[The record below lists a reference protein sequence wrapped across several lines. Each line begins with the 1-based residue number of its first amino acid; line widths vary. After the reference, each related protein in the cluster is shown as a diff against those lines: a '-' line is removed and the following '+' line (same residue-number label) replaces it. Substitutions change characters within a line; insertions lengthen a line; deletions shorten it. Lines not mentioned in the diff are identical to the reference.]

1 MCKSG
6 VSPARVAGKGTESV
20 GFYGRNMTSFIS
32 RRAIG
37 RPVLALSAFTIALV
51 SLSACTAPAATSPAS
66 SKAVTFED
74 VQSATIQIEAVGT
87 FVSPEEGG
95 YEAAGRG
102 SGFLVSADGIAVT
115 NNHVVVGAGTLDV
128 WLGGNTDKTYNAK
141 ILGSSECL
149 DLAVIQ
155 LPGDD
160 FPFFDW
166 REGEIKTATDVYA
179 AGFPLGDPTFT
190 MTRGIVSKASTPGET
205 PWASLDSVIEHD
217 ARIRGGNSGG
227 PLIDDKGRLV
237 GVNYAGNNT
246 YDTNLAIHRDEVT
259 AVIDDLIAGKD
270 ILSLGINAQAITD
283 ENGQGLG
290 VWVSSVQSGSPADKA
305 GIEPGDLLTKMQG
318 VTLAQDGTLADYC
331 DVLRTHGQDAT
342 LDVDVYRPADGI
354 YYRGQ
359 FNGDALEAVQVLSTP
374 GDEGEGSEVAT
385 GEFVSITDDSGNI
398 QVEVPAAW
406 NQLDG
411 AGYTN
416 DDGTWSSVIATPDMA
431 GFSDGWGT
439 PGVWVAASPDAS
451 SKVTPDVLLQRADEF
466 LAANC
471 TPEESAPFD
480 DGVHTGTYQVYEQCG
495 GVGAAYVF
503 LAATAN
509 DGSYTITVAV
519 QANSEADLAAI
530 DRVIGSFI
538 AQF

>member
-1 MCKSG
+1 MS
-6 VSPARVAGKGTESV
+6 STSSIRRTRRPA
-20 GFYGRNMTSFIS
+20 
-32 RRAIG
+32 
-37 RPVLALSAFTIALV
+37 LALSAFTLTLV
-51 SLSACTAPAATSPAS
+51 SLTACAAPATPPAS
-66 SKAVTFED
+66 SSDAVTFDD

-102 SGFLVSADGIAVT
+102 SGFLISSDGIAVT

-128 WLGGNTDKTYNAK
+128 WLGGDTDKTYNAK

-155 LPGDD
+155 LPGDS
-160 FPFFDW
+160 FPFFGW
-166 REGEIKTATDVYA
+166 RKGEIKTATDVYA

-227 PLIDDKGRLV
+227 PLVDEKGRLV

-259 AVIDDLIAGKD
+259 AVIDELIAGND
-270 ILSLGINAQAITD
+270 ILSLGINAQAIAD

-305 GIEPGDLLTKMQG
+305 GVEPGDLLTKLQG

-342 LDVDVYRPADGI
+342 LDVDLYRPADGI

-374 GDEGEGSEVAT
+374 GETSDSSEVAE
-385 GEFVSITDDSGNI
+385 GEYVSITDDSGNI

-416 DDGTWSSVIATPDMA
+416 DDGTWSSVIASPDMA
-431 GFSDGWGT
+431 GFADGWET
-439 PGVWVAASPDAS
+439 PGVWVAASQDAS
-451 SKVTPDVLLQRADEF
+451 TKVTPNELLRRADEF

-471 TPEESAPFD
+471 APQESSPFD

-519 QANSEADLAAI
+519 QANTEADLSAI

>member
-1 MCKSG
+1 MNID
-6 VSPARVAGKGTESV
+6 SPQRTLRPLSTIGAVA
-20 GFYGRNMTSFIS
+20 
-32 RRAIG
+32 
-37 RPVLALSAFTIALV
+37 LIASLV
-51 SLSACTAPAATSPAS
+51 TGCAQGAAGHAPTP
-66 SKAVTFED
+66 VTFED

-87 FVSPEEGG
+87 FVSPESGG

-102 SGFLVSADGIAVT
+102 SGFLISPDGVAVT

-128 WLGGNTDKTYNAK
+128 WRGGDTSKTLNAK
-141 ILGSSECL
+141 VLGSSECL

-155 LPGDD
+155 LTGDD
-160 FPFFDW
+160 FPYFDW
-166 REGEIKTATDVYA
+166 RKDDIKTAIDVYA

-227 PLIDDKGRLV
+227 PLIDADGRVL

-246 YDTNLAIHRDEVT
+246 YDTNLAIHRDEVL
-259 AVIDDLIAGKD
+259 AVVDQLRKGDSV
-270 ILSLGINAQAITD
+270 LSLGINAQAITD
-283 ENGQGLG
+283 EEGQGLG
-290 VWVSSVQSGSPADKA
+290 VWVSSVRSGSPADAA
-305 GIEPGDLLTKMQG
+305 GVEPGDLVTKMQG
-318 VTLAQDGTLADYC
+318 VTLGRDGTLADYC

-342 LDVDVYRPADGI
+342 IDVDVYRPAEGI

-359 FNGDALEAVQVLSTP
+359 FNGEKLTPVEVIGGAGGGESAVA
-374 GDEGEGSEVAT
+374 DGEYTVIS
-385 GEFVSITDDSGNI
+385 DDSGAI
-398 QVEVPAAW
+398 RVEVPAAW

-416 DDGTWSSVIATPDMA
+416 ENGTWASVIATPDMA
-431 GFSDGWGT
+431 GFAEGWDT
-439 PGVWVAASPDAS
+439 PGVWVAASPDTR
-451 SKVTPDVLLQRADEF
+451 VPPEELLNRADVF
-466 LAANC
+466 LSDNC
-471 TPEESAPFD
+471 APQGRDAFD
-480 DGVHTGTYQVYEQCG
+480 DGAHVGIFGVYEQCG

-503 LAATAN
+503 VAATAV

-530 DRVIGSFI
+530 DRVIGSFV
-538 AQF
+538 AGF

>member
-1 MCKSG
+1 
-6 VSPARVAGKGTESV
+6 
-20 GFYGRNMTSFIS
+20 MTSTEYQ
-32 RRAIG
+32 RRVR
-37 RPVLALSAFTIALV
+37 RPALAASALVLAGVTMA
-51 SLSACTAPAATSPAS
+51 ACAAPTTSS
-66 SKAVTFED
+66 VTSKPVGFED
-74 VQSATIQIEAVGT
+74 VQSATIQIEAVGS

-95 YEAAGRG
+95 YEVAGRG
-102 SGFLVSADGIAVT
+102 SGFLISRDGIAVT

-128 WLGGNTDKTYNAK
+128 WLGGDTSRTYNAK

-155 LPGDD
+155 LPGDA

-217 ARIRGGNSGG
+217 ARIRGGDSGG

-237 GVNYAGNNT
+237 GVNYAGNDVH
-246 YDTNLAIHRDEVT
+246 DTNLAIHRDEVT
-259 AVIDDLIAGKD
+259 AVLDDLIDGKSV
-270 ILSLGINAQAITD
+270 LSLGINAQAIAD

-290 VWVSSVQSGSPADKA
+290 IWVSSVQSGSPADKA
-305 GIEPGDLLTKMQG
+305 GIEPGDLLTKLQG

-359 FNGDALEAVQVLSTP
+359 FNGDELEAVQVL
-374 GDEGEGSEVAT
+374 GNAGGEDDSGGSSEVAE
-385 GEFVSITDDSGNI
+385 GDFVSITDDSGSI

-416 DDGTWSSVIATPDMA
+416 DDGTWASVIASPDMA
-431 GFSDGWGT
+431 GFEDGWNT

-451 SKVTPDVLLQRADEF
+451 AKVTPDVLLQRADEF
-466 LAANC
+466 LAQNC
-471 TPEESAPFD
+471 TPEPPAAFD
-480 DGVHTGTYQVYEQCG
+480 DGVHTGTYTVYEQCG
-495 GVGAAYVF
+495 GVGAAYLF
-503 LAATAN
+503 LAATAK

-519 QANSEADLAAI
+519 QANTEADLAAI

>member
-1 MCKSG
+1 MTYSQARRRIRRPALA
-6 VSPARVAGKGTESV
+6 VSAL
-20 GFYGRNMTSFIS
+20 
-32 RRAIG
+32 
-37 RPVLALSAFTIALV
+37 VLAGATLAACAAPSVTTSAA
-51 SLSACTAPAATSPAS
+51 
-66 SKAVTFED
+66 KAVGFED

-87 FVSPEEGG
+87 FVSPDEGG

-102 SGFLVSADGIAVT
+102 SGFLISPDGIAVT

-128 WLGGNTDKTYNAK
+128 WLGGDTSKTHNAK

-155 LPGDD
+155 LTGDD
-160 FPFFDW
+160 YPYFDW
-166 REGEIKTATDVYA
+166 REGDIKTATDVYA
-179 AGFPLGDPTFT
+179 AGYPLGDPTFT

-227 PLIDDKGRLV
+227 PLIDDSGRLV

-259 AVIDDLIAGKD
+259 AVLDDLIDGKNV
-270 ILSLGINAQAITD
+270 LSLGINAQAISD

-290 VWVSSVQSGSPADKA
+290 IWVSSVESGSAADKA

-318 VTLAQDGTLADYC
+318 VTLARDGTLADYC

-342 LDVDVYRPADGI
+342 LDVDVYRPAESI

-359 FNGDALEAVQVLSTP
+359 FNGDGLEAVQVLGDSTGTGNSGSSSAVVE
-374 GDEGEGSEVAT
+374 GD
-385 GEFVSITDDSGNI
+385 FVTITDDSNNI

-406 NQLDG
+406 NQIDG

-416 DDGTWSSVIATPDMA
+416 DDGTWASVIASPDMA
-431 GFSDGWGT
+431 GFEDGWNT

-466 LAANC
+466 LAQNC
-471 TPEESAPFD
+471 TPEETASFE
-480 DGVHTGTYQVYEQCG
+480 DGAHTGTYAVYQQCG
-495 GVGAAYVF
+495 GVGAAYLF

-519 QANSEADLAAI
+519 QANTEADLAAI

>member
-1 MCKSG
+1 MKDSG
-6 VSPARVAGKGTESV
+6 RPGKAPES
-20 GFYGRNMTSFIS
+20 GSFYLHLMTSTS
-32 RRAIG
+32 DTRRIR
-37 RPVLALSAFTIALV
+37 RPVIAASALLLAGITVTGCSASTPR
-51 SLSACTAPAATSPAS
+51 STSSA
-66 SKAVTFED
+66 VGFED

-87 FVSPEEGG
+87 FISPQEGG
-95 YEAAGRG
+95 HEAAGRG
-102 SGFLVSADGIAVT
+102 SGFLISADGLAVT

-128 WLGGNTDKTYNAK
+128 WLGGNTEKTYNAK

-155 LPGDD
+155 LPGDA
-160 FPFFDW
+160 FPFFEW
-166 REGEIKTATDVYA
+166 RAGDVKTATDVYA

-227 PLIDDKGRLV
+227 PLIDDKGRLI

-259 AVIDDLIAGKD
+259 AVLDELIDGNNV
-270 ILSLGINAQAITD
+270 LSLGINAQAIAD
-283 ENGQGLG
+283 ETGQGLG
-290 VWVSSVQSGSPADKA
+290 VWVSSVQSGSAADKA
-305 GIEPGDLLTKMQG
+305 GIEPGDLLTKLQG

-342 LDVDVYRPADGI
+342 LDVDLYRPADGI

-359 FNGDALEAVQVLSTP
+359 LNGEQLEAVQILGAP
-374 GDEGEGSEVAT
+374 GDDGTRRAQGGVAEGQ
-385 GEFVSITDDSGNI
+385 FVMITDDSGNI

-406 NQLDG
+406 DQIDG
-411 AGYTN
+411 AGYSN
-416 DDGTWSSVIATPDMA
+416 GDGTWSSVIASPDMA
-431 GFSDGWGT
+431 GFENGWDT
-439 PGVWVAASPDAS
+439 PGVWVAASTDAS
-451 SKVTPDVLLQRADEF
+451 AAVSPEVLRQRADEF
-466 LAANC
+466 LAQNC
-471 TPEESAPFD
+471 TPDESAAFE
-480 DGVHTGTYQVYEQCG
+480 DGAHTGSYAVYQECG
-495 GVGAAYVF
+495 GVGAAYLF

-519 QANSEADLAAI
+519 QANSEADLAAV

>member
-1 MCKSG
+1 MTFRNRPAGIVRPALAALALALLGASLTACVESAPSSTSG
-6 VSPARVAGKGTESV
+6 AV
-20 GFYGRNMTSFIS
+20 GF
-32 RRAIG
+32 A
-37 RPVLALSAFTIALV
+37 
-51 SLSACTAPAATSPAS
+51 
-66 SKAVTFED
+66 D
-74 VQSATIQIEAVGT
+74 VQSATLQIEAVGT

-102 SGFLVSADGIAVT
+102 SGFLISPGGIAVT

-128 WLGGNTDKTYNAK
+128 WIGGDTSKTYNAK

-155 LPGDD
+155 LSGKA
-160 FPFFDW
+160 FPFFEW
-166 REGEIKTATDVYA
+166 RDEDIKTATDVYA

-190 MTRGIVSKASTPGET
+190 MTRGIVSKASTRGET

-227 PLIDDKGRLV
+227 PLIDQDGHLV

-259 AVIDDLIAGKD
+259 GVLEALIEGDDV
-270 ILSLGINAQAITD
+270 LSLGINAQAISD
-283 ENGQGLG
+283 DDGQGLG
-290 VWVSSVQSGSPADKA
+290 VWVSSVQSGSAADKA
-305 GIEPGDLLTKMQG
+305 GIEPGDLLTKLQG

-359 FNGDALEAVQVLSTP
+359 FNGDELEAVQVLGSDHP
-374 GDEGEGSEVAT
+374 QGDAGSNDIAD
-385 GEFVSITDDSGNI
+385 GDFVTISDDSGTI
-398 QVEVPAAW
+398 EVEVPAAW
-406 NQLDG
+406 SQIDG

-416 DDGTWSSVIATPDMA
+416 DDGTWVSVIASPDMA
-431 GFSDGWGT
+431 GFADGWDT
-439 PGVWVAASPDAS
+439 PGVWVAASRDAGV
-451 SKVTPDVLLQRADEF
+451 KINPDVLVSRADEF
-466 LAANC
+466 LARNC
-471 TPEESAPFD
+471 TAEPVASFE
-480 DGVHTGTYQVYEQCG
+480 DGVHTGRYAVYQECG
-495 GVGAAYVF
+495 GVGAAYLF

-509 DGSYTITVAV
+509 DGSYTISVAV
-519 QANSEADLAAI
+519 QANTEPDLAAI

-538 AQF
+538 ARF